1 MNTGL
6 APGGEDMDWL
16 WLSGEGPKDVPWS
29 AHWYLVS
36 TLKVPSESLKGLR
49 SLLKVGFWDGKPVTF
64 IRIYDPL
71 AIEQTLQV
79 KDFASLD
86 LHPELIIYEGYWEK
100 SANFVFL
107 ERREASEP
115 QSQ

>member
-1 MNTGL
+1 
-6 APGGEDMDWL
+6 MDWL

-36 TLKVPSESLKGLR
+36 TLKVPSESLKGLL

-64 IRIYDPL
+64 IRIYDPF

-86 LHPELIIYEGYWEK
+86 LHPELILYEGYWEK
-100 SANFVFL
+100 STNFVFL
-107 ERREASEP
+107 ERRAAAKP
-115 QSQ
+115 PSQ